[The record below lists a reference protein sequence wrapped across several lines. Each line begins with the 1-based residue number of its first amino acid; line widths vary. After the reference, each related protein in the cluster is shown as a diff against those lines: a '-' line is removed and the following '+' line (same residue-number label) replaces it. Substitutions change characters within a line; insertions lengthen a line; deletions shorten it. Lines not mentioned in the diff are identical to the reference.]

1 MLTRMV
7 LIYRGFK
14 EDILAI
20 PTRTIFFVGAIILAI
35 IPVFNQEPYLLSIL
49 TYTAIFAI
57 FAASWDILGGY
68 TGVVSLAHGV
78 LFGIAAYTAALLN
91 IHLHLP
97 PLVTIPMGAVAAV
110 LAGLLI
116 AIPSLRV
123 RGMYFTLISVAIP
136 YIVTGI
142 VFAFPQF
149 TGGELGISGI
159 TSLAGS
165 KLEQYYIVYPI
176 MVICCLIMW
185 KLTDSRSAIVR
196 LGIKLQAIRED
207 EIAARSVGVNTVMQ
221 KLIAFGISGFFAGIA
236 GGLYAHVIKVA
247 GPSTLE
253 LMFAF
258 NPLIWTTFGGTGT
271 IIGPV
276 LGTYILYPFME
287 FMRAVPEIRMLVFA
301 LLLIFILYFM
311 PEGLLNWFRDK
322 AEEICPRC
330 KLTNVSIRKTCR
342 ACGAQLHLER
352 EDKHK

>member
-1 MLTRMV
+1 MLTRIV
-7 LIYRGFK
+7 LMYRGFK

-20 PTRTIFFVGAIILAI
+20 PTRAIFFFGAILLLIVPI
-35 IPVFNQEPYLLSIL
+35 FNQDPYIL
-49 TYTAIFAI
+49 TLLIYTAIFAI
-57 FAASWDILGGY
+57 FAASWDMLGGY

-91 IHLHLP
+91 IHLNLP
-97 PLVTIPMGAVAAV
+97 PVITIPLGAVVAV
-110 LAGLLI
+110 LTGLLI

-142 VFAFPQF
+142 IFALPDL
-149 TGGELGISGI
+149 TGGELGISGVGA
-159 TSLAGS
+159 LADT
-165 KLEQYYIVYPI
+165 KLESYYIVYPI
-176 MVICCLIMW
+176 MIICCLIMW
-185 KLTDSRSAIVR
+185 KVTDSRSAIIR

-207 EIAARSVGVNTVMQ
+207 EIAARSVGVNTVKQ
-221 KLIAFGISGFFAGIA
+221 KLIAFAISGFFAGIA
-236 GGLYAHVIKVA
+236 GGLYAHVIHVA
-247 GPSTLE
+247 GPSTME

-271 IIGPV
+271 IIGPI

-287 FMRAVPEIRMLVFA
+287 VLRAFPEVRMLIFA
-301 LLLIFILYFM
+301 LLLIVILYFM

-330 KLTNVSIRKTCR
+330 KLVNISLRRTCR
-342 ACGAQLHLER
+342 ACGANLHLER
-352 EDKHK
+352 EHEHK